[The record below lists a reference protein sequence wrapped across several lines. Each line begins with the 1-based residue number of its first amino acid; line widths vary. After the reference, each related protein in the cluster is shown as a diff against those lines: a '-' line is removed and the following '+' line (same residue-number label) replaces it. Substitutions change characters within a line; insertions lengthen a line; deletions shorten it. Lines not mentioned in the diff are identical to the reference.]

1 MTKEN
6 KPTVDQFI
14 IYSQSGCSFCTK
26 AFELLELSG
35 AEVESIDIRLVDGAL
50 AMMRNNGF
58 KTVPQIYHDSY
69 HVGGYEDL
77 VRYIEEPI
85 E

>member
-1 MTKEN
+1 M
-6 KPTVDQFI
+6 DQFI

-35 AEVESIDIRLVDGAL
+35 TKVKSIDIRLVDGAL

-58 KTVPQIYHDSY
+58 KTVPQIYHGTH
-69 HVGGYEDL
+69 HVGGYENL
-77 VRYIEEPI
+77 VQYLEAPTE
-85 E
+85 